1 MGPEGS
7 ALAVPAVGRRCP
19 GPPRGPRY
27 PGPVSARR
35 TPLVPALRLLAVP
48 LSLCLA
54 VTACGSDV
62 STTSAAA
69 TSSTERTTPTG
80 RGPSFEPVDGTLR
93 VRVPAA
99 GTADI
104 AEQTD
109 AAPDEVLVV
118 GDSVAVL
125 VADELA
131 GALDAALYVDAA
143 DCRELGDPL
152 PGGCGGVPAGTEV
165 ESGIDAIRSS
175 LATLAADGVVPDVA
189 VLVLADNSS
198 ITTAELDEAMTAAA
212 GIPKVWWVNA
222 RIDGFGRQ
230 DTNNALLDDL
240 AAREP
245 RAGVVDWHGAST
257 DEDWLADHVH
267 PNEVGQAAYARLVA
281 RHVECGCVP

>member
-1 MGPEGS
+1 VGPEGS

-19 GPPRGPRY
+19 GPPGGPRY

-35 TPLVPALRLLAVP
+35 TPPVPALRLLALLLP
-48 LSLCLA
+48 LHLA
-54 VTACGSDV
+54 VTGCGSDA
-62 STTSAAA
+62 STAPSAA
-69 TSSTERTTPTG
+69 TSSPERTTPTD

-93 VRVPAA
+93 VRVPEAA
-99 GTADI
+99 TADGDP
-104 AEQTD
+104 TG

-131 GALDAALYVDAA
+131 AALEAALYVDAA
-143 DCRELGDPL
+143 DCRELGDRL
-152 PGGCGGVPAGTEV
+152 PGGCGGVPDGTAV
-165 ESGIDAIRSS
+165 ESGIEAIRSS

-198 ITTAELDEAMTAAA
+198 ITTAELDEAMEAA
-212 GIPKVWWVNA
+212 GGITRVWWVNA
-222 RIDGFGRQ
+222 RIEGFGRQ

-245 RAGVVDWHGAST
+245 RAGVVDWYGASA

>member
-1 MGPEGS
+1 M
-7 ALAVPAVGRRCP
+7 
-19 GPPRGPRY
+19 
-27 PGPVSARR
+27 SARR
-35 TPLVPALRLLAVP
+35 TPPVPALRLLAVP

-54 VTACGSDV
+54 VTACASEV

-69 TSSTERTTPTG
+69 TSSTERPTSTG

-93 VRVPAA
+93 VRVPEADAA
-99 GTADI
+99 
-104 AEQTD
+104 EPTD
-109 AAPDEVLVV
+109 ATPDEVLVV

-152 PGGCGGVPAGTEV
+152 PGGCGGVPDGREV
-165 ESGIDAIRSS
+165 ESGIEAIRSS

-198 ITTAELDEAMTAAA
+198 ITTAELEEAMAAA
-212 GIPKVWWVNA
+212 TGIPKVWWVNA

-230 DTNNALLDDL
+230 DANNALLDDL

-245 RAGVVDWHGAST
+245 RAGVVDWFGAST
-257 DEDWLADHVH
+257 GEDWLADHVH

>member
-1 MGPEGS
+1 M
-7 ALAVPAVGRRCP
+7 
-19 GPPRGPRY
+19 
-27 PGPVSARR
+27 SARR
-35 TPLVPALRLLAVP
+35 TSPVPTLCLLAVP

-54 VTACGSDV
+54 VSACASGV

-69 TSSTERTTPTG
+69 TSSTEQTTSTT
-80 RGPSFEPVDGTLR
+80 RGPAFEPVDGTLR
-93 VRVPAA
+93 IRVPEA
-99 GTADI
+99 GTPDVAD
-104 AEQTD
+104 TPG

-131 GALDAALYVDAA
+131 AALDAALYVDAA
-143 DCRELGDPL
+143 DCRELGDAL

-175 LATLAADGVVPDVA
+175 VATLASEGVAPDVA

-198 ITTAELDEAMTAAA
+198 ITAAELDEAMAAAA
-212 GIPKVWWVNA
+212 GIARVWWVNA

-240 AAREP
+240 AARDP
-245 RAGVVDWHGAST
+245 RAGVIDWYGAST
-257 DEDWLADHVH
+257 GEDWLADHVH
-267 PNEVGQAAYARLVA
+267 PNDAGQTAYARLVA